1 MRKLE
6 VSILITG
13 LFLFS
18 ACSST
23 QKSAGAKDDGKISFT
38 IVQVNDVYEIAPLD
52 GGKAGGMARVA
63 TIKNDHLKE
72 NPNTFMVMAGDFLS
86 PSVYNSLKFEGNR
99 IRGKQMVDAM
109 NVAGVDLVV
118 FGNHEFDIAES
129 DVQTRINESS
139 FNWIST
145 NTFHKTDK
153 GISPFVKQ
161 TKIGD
166 EPFPESYIMDLK
178 DADGTTAKIGYIGL
192 TLPFNKVSYVSYT
205 DVFASAQKKY
215 DELKTQ
221 CDAVIAITH
230 QAMEDDI
237 KLAKQIPGLTLIIGG
252 HEHERH
258 YAKIGDVYITK
269 ADANAKSAYILKLNI
284 NKKNQQ
290 VSVQAKILD
299 INESIAFEPT
309 TDAVVKKWTDI
320 GNANYA
326 SLGFDATKVALA
338 SGEPLDGR
346 EAYIRTTK
354 TNFTKL
360 IVSAIE
366 KASPTADVA
375 ITNSGSIRVDD
386 ILHMPVTQY
395 DIIRSL
401 PFGGS
406 IMEVEMKG
414 SLLIKV
420 LEAGKNNVG
429 SGGFLQYSSSVI
441 KDSTTNN
448 WLFKND
454 PLDINKVYKVAISD
468 FLMTGGE
475 ANLGFLTKDNLDI
488 VKVYP
493 AFTDLK
499 DARSDVRRAIINYM
513 ESSNK

>member
-1 MRKLE
+1 M
-6 VSILITG
+6 VSALIAG
-13 LFLFS
+13 LFLLS

-23 QKSAGAKDDGKISFT
+23 QKSAGVKDDGKINFT
-38 IVQVNDVYEIAPLD
+38 IVQINDVYEIAPLD
-52 GGKAGGMARVA
+52 GGKSGGMARVA
-63 TIKNDHLKE
+63 TVKKEYLKE
-72 NPNTFMVMAGDFLS
+72 NSNTFMVIAGDFLS
-86 PSVYNSLKFEGNR
+86 PSVYNSLKYEGNR

-109 NVAGVDLVV
+109 NVAGVDLAV
-118 FGNHEFDIAES
+118 FGNHEFDIAET
-129 DVQTRINESS
+129 DVQSRINESS
-139 FNWIST
+139 FKWIST

-161 TKIGD
+161 TKEGD
-166 EPFPESYIMDLK
+166 EPFPEAYIMELK

-192 TLPFNKVSYVSYT
+192 TLPFTKVPYVSYT
-205 DVFASAQKKY
+205 DVFTAAQKKY
-215 DELKTQ
+215 DELKGQ

-230 QAMEDDI
+230 QSMEDDI
-237 KLAKQIPGLTLIIGG
+237 KLAKEIPGLTLIIGG

-258 YAKIGDVYITK
+258 YAKIGNVYITK

-284 NKKNQQ
+284 NKKNQK
-290 VSVQAKILD
+290 VNVAAKIID
-299 INESIAFEPT
+299 INESIAFDNA
-309 TDAVVKKWTDI
+309 TDVVVKKWTDI
-320 GNANYA
+320 GNANYS
-326 SLGFDATKVALA
+326 SLGFDASKICMA

-346 EAYIRTTK
+346 EAYIRATK

-360 IVSAIE
+360 IVAAME
-366 KASPTADVA
+366 KASPTADIAVM
-375 ITNSGSIRVDD
+375 NSGAIRVDD
-386 ILHMPVTQY
+386 ILQMPVTQY

-429 SGGFLQYSSSVI
+429 SGGFLQNSSSI
-441 KDSTTNN
+441 MKDSVTNN
-448 WLFKND
+448 WTFKNA

-475 ANLGFLTKDNLDI
+475 ANLGFLTKDNPDI

-493 AFTDLK
+493 IFTDLK
-499 DARSDVRRAIINYM
+499 DARSDIRRAIVNYM
-513 ESSNK
+513 EEIK